1 MRHTTNDTAFQIM
14 ASNCRFGSGI
24 THEVGSDLVDLG
36 ARRVLVVMDPALRAL
51 HAGSAV
57 LQSMADSGLEFE
69 IFDGVEVEPTDTSL
83 VSASVFASAAP
94 FDAFVAVGGGSTI
107 DTAKAANLYSTYPA
121 DFLDYVNPAIGR
133 QVPVPGPLKPLIAIP
148 TTAGTGS
155 ECTGVAVF
163 DYTPLKVKTGIAS
176 AFMRPTLGIVDWDNT
191 RTQPPAVAAS
201 TGLDV
206 LSHALE
212 SFTALPYD
220 ERARPARPSMRA
232 AYQGANP
239 MSDVWALRALEIVAA
254 FLPRA
259 VADPEDTDAR
269 KQMCLASSMAGIG
282 FGNAGV
288 HLPHAMAYP
297 VAGMIRQFRPAGYRT
312 THAMVPH
319 GMSVILQT
327 PAVVRF
333 TAQVAPERHLMAAQ
347 ALGADMSGVTL
358 ADAGQVLSDRI
369 VHYMRVAGMPNG
381 LAELGYSTA
390 DVPAFVE
397 GTLSLKR
404 LLGLSPR
411 FAGAEELGRLFEESM
426 RIW

>member
-1 MRHTTNDTAFQIM
+1 MRQSSNDTAFQIM

-24 THEVGSDLVDLG
+24 THEVGTDLVDLG
-36 ARRVLVVMDPALRAL
+36 ARRVLVVMDPALRPL

-57 LQSMADSGLEFE
+57 LQSLSDCRLEFE
-69 IFDGVEVEPTDTSL
+69 VFDGVEVEPTDTSFA
-83 VSASVFASAAP
+83 SASAFASAAP
-94 FDAFVAVGGGSTI
+94 FDAIVAVGGGSTI
-107 DTAKAANLYSTYPA
+107 DTAKAANVYSTYPA
-121 DFLDYVNPAIGR
+121 DFLEYVNPAIGR
-133 QVPVPGPLKPLIAIP
+133 MVPVPGPLKPLIAIP

-155 ECTGVAVF
+155 ESTGVAVF
-163 DYTPLKVKTGIAS
+163 DYTPLRVKTGIAS
-176 AFMRPTLGIVDWDNT
+176 KFMRPTLGIVDWDNT

-220 ERARPARPSMRA
+220 ERERPERPSMRA

-239 MSDVWALRALEIVAA
+239 MSDVWALSALELVAA

-259 VADPEDTDAR
+259 VADPDDDEAR

-297 VAGMIRQFRPAGYRT
+297 VAGMIRSFRPAGYRT
-312 THAMVPH
+312 THPMVPH

-333 TAQVAPERHLMAAQ
+333 TAQTAPERHLLAAQ
-347 ALGADMSGVTL
+347 ALGADLSGVTL
-358 ADAGQVLSDRI
+358 GDAGRALSDRI
-369 VHYMRVAGMPNG
+369 IHFMRLTGMPNG
-381 LAELGYSTA
+381 LEALGYSTA
-390 DVPAFVE
+390 EVPAFVE

-411 FAGAEELGRLFEESM
+411 GVGADELAMLFEQSM

>member
-1 MRHTTNDTAFQIM
+1 MRQSSNDTAFHIM

-36 ARRVLVVMDPALRAL
+36 ARRVLVVMDPALRSL
-51 HAGSAV
+51 HAGTAV
-57 LQSMADSGLEFE
+57 QQSMADSGLKFE
-69 IFDGVEVEPTDTSL
+69 VFDSVEVEPTDTSF
-83 VSASVFASAAP
+83 VAASAFASAAP
-94 FDAFVAVGGGSTI
+94 FDAIVAVGGGSTI

-133 QVPVPGPLKPLIAIP
+133 MVPVPGPLKPLIAIP

-176 AFMRPTLGIVDWDNT
+176 TFMRPTLGIVDWDNT
-191 RTQPPAVAAS
+191 LTQPPAVAAS

-259 VADPEDTDAR
+259 VADPDDDEAR
-269 KQMCLASSMAGIG
+269 MQMCLASSMAGIG

-297 VAGMIRQFRPAGYRT
+297 VAGMITRFKPAGYRT
-312 THAMVPH
+312 AHAMVPH

-333 TAQVAPERHLMAAQ
+333 TAQTAPERHLMAAR
-347 ALGADMSGVTL
+347 ALGADISRTTL
-358 ADAGQVLSDRI
+358 GDAGRVLSDRV
-369 VHYMRVAGMPNG
+369 VHFMRAAGMPNG
-381 LAELGYSTA
+381 LTDLGYSTA

-411 FAGAEELGRLFEESM
+411 FAGAEELARLFEASM